1 MDERPV
7 NQELIDEPYRF
18 DFFQAVRLI
27 ERIFSERSAVGGSA
41 MPNDESVRFRS
52 HITLQ
57 FPASEIQEIR
67 EPTADETAENKPME
81 MLVNFMGM
89 VGPSGVLP
97 MHYTELVFDRARHR
111 DTSMWAFLDMFT
123 HRAISMFFRAWCKYR
138 FPIQY
143 ERGRG
148 DDFTNSLF
156 DLAGLGTQGLKGR
169 MHLDDESL
177 LAYTGL
183 VAQKPHSASAC
194 ANILGDYFSV
204 HVSVFQFFGQWID
217 LSEEDHSKLGVS
229 NIALGQ
235 NAVIGSRIWDQM
247 SNFRIKLGPLAFNKF
262 QGFLPNGSAYKPLRS
277 LIRFLVGPEL
287 DFDVQ
292 LSLAPEQ
299 VPGMI
304 LTTRALRR
312 PMLGWTTWLKGQP
325 FKNNDEQVVLQFS
338 N

>member
-1 MDERPV
+1 MNERPL
-7 NQELIDEPYRF
+7 NHELIDEPYRF
-18 DFFQAVRLI
+18 EFFQAVRLI
-27 ERIFSERSAVGGSA
+27 ERIVSERSPVGGPA
-41 MPNDESVRFRS
+41 MPGDEAVRFRS

-67 EPTADETAENKPME
+67 EPTVDEAADNKPME
-81 MLVNFMGM
+81 MFVNFMGM

-97 MHYTELVFDRARHR
+97 MHYTELVFDRIRHR
-111 DTSMWAFLDMFT
+111 DTSMWAFLDMFA
-123 HRAISMFFRAWCKYR
+123 HRAISMFFRAWNKYR

-143 ERGRG
+143 ERGHG
-148 DDFTNSLF
+148 DDFTNNLF
-156 DLAGLGTQGLKGR
+156 DLAGLGTHGLRGR

-194 ANILGDYFSV
+194 SNILSDYFEAPV
-204 HVSVFQFFGQWID
+204 KIFQFFGQWID
-217 LSEEDHSKLGVS
+217 LSAEDYSKLGVA
-229 NIALGQ
+229 NMVLGRTTV
-235 NAVIGSRIWDQM
+235 AGTRIWDQM
-247 SNFRIKLGPLAFNKF
+247 SNFRVKLGPLPFNKF

-277 LIRFLVGPEL
+277 LIRFLVGQEL

-292 LSLAPEQ
+292 LSLLAAQ

-312 PMLGWTTWLKGQP
+312 PMLGWTTWLKSQP
-325 FKNNDEQVVLQFS
+325 FKDNDEQVVLQFS